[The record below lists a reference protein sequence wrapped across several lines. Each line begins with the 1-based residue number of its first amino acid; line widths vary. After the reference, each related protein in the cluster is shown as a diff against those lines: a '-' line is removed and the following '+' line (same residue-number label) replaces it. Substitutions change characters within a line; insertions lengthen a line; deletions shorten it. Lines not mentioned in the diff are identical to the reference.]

1 MQQATSKL
9 IRAAMEDLDVEPK
22 KKPARATAQ
31 KDTTK
36 KAATDHAATAKNNA
50 KATAKHGKSGFK
62 NQREDSE
69 EQLPGQPP
77 VNEGLIM
84 LREHPGDLPLGD
96 PHVHRVTIPIPE
108 RESQTLPS

>member
-69 EQLPGQPP
+69 EQKSDVTAEDSDEVDFDDKVRFTENVRKLD
-77 VNEGLIM
+77 NDGLSK
-84 LREHPGDLPLGD
+84 LVKKVGAL
-96 PHVHRVTIPIPE
+96 
-108 RESQTLPS
+108 